1 MPNWVRIISVAVFAA
16 SFVLGMGLVSWYE
29 IWEVPNDTALA
40 TLIAIVV
47 KGEAVA
53 VVSAAFAGVIEG
65 GAYIVVIASY
75 LVQKSRREGRA
86 EGRAEAYADAR
97 RQLAAYYKRM
107 QEARERGEEFNE
119 PPPTFREDQ
128 GED

>member
-1 MPNWVRIISVAVFAA
+1 MPNWVRIISVAVFAG

-47 KGEAVA
+47 KGEAVS

-86 EGRAEAYADAR
+86 EAYADAR
-97 RQLAAYYKRM
+97 RQMAAYYKRM